1 MLKLQRC
8 EVFMNKNIMYCFAM
22 GSYVQYFMP
31 KPRSREVLTLSL
43 LWTSDCSKFILKK
56 RKKMV
61 VLACFIWNLYAET
74 HDCSL
79 FVSSSKAA
87 INVTQSTPAS
97 APVVI
102 SVVPCPLSEIPV
114 PSEAPCDIPPLP
126 PAPVLLA

>member
-1 MLKLQRC
+1 
-8 EVFMNKNIMYCFAM
+8 
-22 GSYVQYFMP
+22 
-31 KPRSREVLTLSL
+31 
-43 LWTSDCSKFILKK
+43 
-56 RKKMV
+56 MV
-61 VLACFIWNLYAET
+61 ALACFIWNLYAET